1 MKSWV
6 KRMKH
11 KHLKKQ
17 LMHKP
22 IELSPKQIQKMKD
35 DATMQ
40 AVNITNILPLLVLR
54 DEFGFGKKR
63 LQQYI
68 DALNRQLDAFN
79 GGHISLKDVV
89 GTINAETG
97 LGYME
102 EVEE

>member
-1 MKSWV
+1 MK
-6 KRMKH
+6 R

-17 LMHKP
+17 LLNKP

-35 DATMQ
+35 EATMQ
-40 AVNITNILPLLVLR
+40 AVSITNILPLLVLR

-68 DALNRQLDAFN
+68 DALNRQVDAFN
-79 GGHISLKDVV
+79 GGYISLKDVV
-89 GTINAETG
+89 DAINAETG

-102 EVEE
+102 DGK

>member
-1 MKSWV
+1 
-6 KRMKH
+6 MKH

-35 DATMQ
+35 EATMQ
-40 AVNITNILPLLVLR
+40 AVSITNILPLLVLR

-63 LQQYI
+63 LQQYT
-68 DALNRQLDAFN
+68 DALNRQVEAFN
-79 GGHISLKDVV
+79 EVYISLKDVV
-89 GTINAETG
+89 DTINAETG

-102 EVEE
+102 EEEE